1 MMLKKLFTC
10 CLLLGFGLIVP
21 AQEQAPKQT
30 YVKTAGEIIFS
41 AGVLEIPGAQVDPVV
56 RFSAF
61 FQSQEQLHIDIS
73 KNIGIYTG
81 IGSRN
86 IGFINRINDSIRIK
100 QRVYSIGIPIALKI
114 GNMRYGNFLA
124 IGGEAE
130 FFTHYK
136 QKTFLNKRQN
146 KVDKFSEWFS
156 NRVNVFNPSLFAE
169 YNFDGKR
176 YIRLRYYLNDFLVS
190 NKQSYRLSSSS
201 AEIPFIAE
209 RSTLFYISFGTTMG
223 KRR

>member
-1 MMLKKLFTC
+1 MMLKKLFSW
-10 CLLLGFGLIVP
+10 CLLLGFYLSGL
-21 AQEQAPKQT
+21 AQEESPKRT

-41 AGVLEIPGAQVDPVV
+41 AGVLEIQGAQVDPVV

-100 QRVYSIGIPIALKI
+100 QRVYSIGIPLALKI

-130 FFTHYK
+130 FFTQYK
-136 QKTFLNKRQN
+136 QKTFLNQRQN

-156 NRVNVFNPSLFAE
+156 NRVNVFNPSVFAE

-190 NKQSYRLSSSS
+190 NKQSYRLSGGS

-209 RSTLFYISFGTTMG
+209 RSTLFYISFGTTLG

>member
-1 MMLKKLFTC
+1 MKKMEVLATIML
-10 CLLLGFGLIVP
+10 LILTNAYK
-21 AQEQAPKQT
+21 AQEEQAKRS

-41 AGVLEIPGAQVDPVV
+41 GGILEIPGAQVDPVI

-61 FQSQEQLHIDIS
+61 FQSQEQLHVDLG
-73 KNIGIYTG
+73 KHIGFYTG

-100 QRVYSIGIPIALKI
+100 QRVYTVGIPLALKL

-130 FFTHYK
+130 FVTHFK
-136 QKTFLNKRQN
+136 QKTFINSRRNKI
-146 KVDKFSEWFS
+146 DKFSEWFS
-156 NRVNVFNPSLFAE
+156 NRVNIFNPSLFAE

-176 YIRLRYYLNDFLVS
+176 YIRLRYYLNDFLVRD
-190 NKQSYRLSSSS
+190 KQTVRT
-201 AEIPFIAE
+201 AEGAAPVQFIAE
-209 RSTLFYISFGTTMG
+209 RSSLFYISFGTTMG
-223 KRR
+223 KRK